1 MKRLLMGFAA
11 CTLMMASC
19 SQNEVFENVSEGQGQ
34 LSFSTGLGK
43 QAVTRAAELNN
54 TALQGVTETN
64 GIVLNAY
71 QNVTS
76 KWSRWYE
83 DEVVYKNSQWG
94 LRKSIRFRNENA
106 TKYISYFSTVSGA
119 LTSPTHFN
127 DTDMF
132 TADKFPKFTYTVAGN
147 SATQEDLIAGITEVD
162 ANKTNITLG
171 MRHILSQVNFGT
183 VGYEGANISIRN
195 INIVNVGSSAD
206 FTYRAK
212 NEYPIGDWS
221 TPAEK
226 NTNYVYYN
234 WGGNNPDN
242 MNLQPLVPASATKG
256 DKYIFGDGGNWGPGK
271 GSGILYPVG
280 TNGKWEEY
288 NTTTP
293 QTGLKNS
300 LMLMPQDLGGAKVTF
315 EYIIQDVS
323 NAYVAGNDSD
333 WAKGEFSLN
342 FSTGTSSG
350 THYDGAWEQNYR
362 YVYLIDFTDF
372 LDGIALTFK
381 VNVEAYPWENYNKD
395 TDDDGI
401 VNIMAAGQ
409 PSTANMNTITG
420 GNTWYIASQSET
432 NPTTFDPAKWAQV
445 MRNETWDLSTYDFAN
460 IDADG
465 SFILDFTNV
474 IFNTQ
479 TNPTTQIDLTLPDG
493 YTATKDG
500 EITID
505 PNTPPRYTVKM
516 NPNKTSGKITILN
529 TKYCNKDATLKTK
542 IAAITTDAQ
551 IWYYKGTGTVNLTI
565 MQPDVVDD
573 VSTITVKFTSLVTP
587 TVGATTN
594 GLWTW
599 NSATRTAT
607 WRKVVNLTTAE
618 TSFKTAGA
626 GTIIYSNDA
635 TADLS
640 TKFATEPTNLVKD
653 ALVTIVF
660 KTAAARIMPTAT
672 YGTWTYYAAKNTA
685 IYKRNDVLS

>member
-11 CTLMMASC
+11 CTLIMASC

-43 QAVTRAAELNN
+43 QAATRAAELNN
-54 TALQGVTETN
+54 TTLQTAAAN

-71 QNVTS
+71 QNVDS
-76 KWSRWYE
+76 EWSRWYS
-83 DEVVYKNSQWG
+83 DLVVYNNSQWG
-94 LRKSIRFRNENA
+94 LKNSIRFRNENA

-119 LTSPTHFN
+119 LTNPTHFD
-127 DTDMF
+127 DTDMS
-132 TADKFPKFTYTVAGN
+132 TANKFPKFTYTVAAN

-206 FTYRAK
+206 FTYRAR

-234 WGGNNPDN
+234 WGGNNPGN

-315 EYIIQDVS
+315 EYRIQDVS
-323 NAYVAGNDSD
+323 NAYVAGNGNE
-333 WAKGEFSLN
+333 WAEGEFSLN

-381 VNVEAYPWENYNKD
+381 VDVEMYPWENYNKD
-395 TDDDGI
+395 SDDDGI

-409 PSTANMNTITG
+409 PSTANMNTITD

-432 NPTTFDPAKWAQV
+432 DPTEFDPAKWAQV

-460 IDADG
+460 IDAG
-465 SFILDFTNV
+465 ESFILDFTNV

-479 TNPTTQIDLTLPDG
+479 TDPVVGSPTQIDLTLPDG
-493 YTATKDG
+493 YTTTGGG
-500 EITID
+500 EITVTN
-505 PNTPPRYTVKM
+505 NTVMM
-516 NPNKTSGKITILN
+516 NAGKTSGTITIVN
-529 TKYCNKDATLKTK
+529 NKYCNNATTLTAKIDATADGAT
-542 IAAITTDAQ
+542 
-551 IWYYKGTGTVNLTI
+551 WYYKGTEAVNLTL
-565 MQPDVVDD
+565 MQPDNVTN
-573 VSTITVKFTSLVTP
+573 VSTITVKFTSSVIP

-594 GLWTW
+594 GAWTNPSNDNKTYLWT
-599 NSATRTAT
+599 
-607 WRKVVNLTTAE
+607 
-618 TSFKTAGA
+618 
-626 GTIIYSNDA
+626 
-635 TADLS
+635 
-640 TKFATEPTNLVKD
+640 
-653 ALVTIVF
+653 
-660 KTAAARIMPTAT
+660 
-672 YGTWTYYAAKNTA
+672 KN
-685 IYKRNDVLS
+685 